1 MYIPPWLQKRY
12 GVNGAKITG
21 KYICESKK
29 LNLFIFT
36 NAPKQNSPPGSYH
49 YPKTDPNYPFLLK
62 NAFLKYIFPQQKRQ
76 DYGAEKNDQN

>member
-49 YPKTDPNYPFLLK
+49 YPKTEPNYPFLLK
-62 NAFLKYIFPQQKRQ
+62 NAFLKYIFPQ
-76 DYGAEKNDQN
+76 